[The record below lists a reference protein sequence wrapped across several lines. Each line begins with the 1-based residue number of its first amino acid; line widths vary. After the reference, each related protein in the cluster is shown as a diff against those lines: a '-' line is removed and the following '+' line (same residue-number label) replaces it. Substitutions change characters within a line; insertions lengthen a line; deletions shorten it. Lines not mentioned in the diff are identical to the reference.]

1 MAEYVND
8 AEADIQYE
16 LSKSDFA
23 NHLLL
28 AAHAALRC
36 MELAPDGT
44 EITQTYLNPSH
55 WLLQH
60 AEEIRPDGSSFPEYA
75 NNVIPIT
82 KAMRRKQ

>member
-1 MAEYVND
+1 MAEIMND
-8 AEADIQYE
+8 AEADLQFE
-16 LSKSDFA
+16 LSRSDFA

-44 EITQTYLNPSH
+44 EVTESYLNPSH

-60 AEEIRPDGSSFPEYA
+60 AEEIRPDGSSFPEYTD
-75 NNVIPIT
+75 NVVPLSQF
-82 KAMRRKQ
+82 MRRK